1 MQRSLE
7 QRMAIKFCVKLEKS
21 AAETIPMLKKAFG
34 VDCLSDRQIFRC
46 HKAFAEGREDVNDK
60 NRAGRSATSS
70 SNDNVKRVRD
80 VLNTDRRLSVRLI
93 SETLDITK
101 TIVHKIVSES
111 LGMRKEIYR
120 GKQKLHFEIMDSH
133 EEASKSDYE
142 EILQESGSDTSVE
155 SFSNS
160 SSNSGVS
167 ADLPLVRNWC
177 ELQPDAPAPP
187 VFPFTAVPAVNLDTT
202 DEWSILQYF
211 EAFLDDGLIT
221 HIVNET
227 NRYADQKK
235 RGKNW
240 FPVTSAEMRVFLGL
254 ELKRFEAIHQNLHF
268 SNNDEFDEASHP
280 NPRLNKIWPVYD
292 CLVTK
297 FREAI
302 TPEKYI
308 AIDES
313 LLLYKGRLGWIQYIP
328 LKRARFGIKTYMLC
342 ESKSGYVWNFIIYTG
357 KQTNLDADYKDL
369 PVSSQQI
376 MEKYHQTEFSCRRGR
391 PSANLTPLRL
401 TGRHFPEYIPA
412 TEKKKTQH
420 GNAEYVAEFVMP
432 VGKKSAEKL
441 AITAQIPELTRY
453 AATRG
458 QAGTLYQ
465 DNFPRRRVERT
476 QRYLVD
482 GPSGATAAADRITR
496 LEQTENRPITL
507 GNSCFGAEG
516 F

>member
-1 MQRSLE
+1 
-7 QRMAIKFCVKLEKS
+7 
-21 AAETIPMLKKAFG
+21 
-34 VDCLSDRQIFRC
+34 
-46 HKAFAEGREDVNDK
+46 
-60 NRAGRSATSS
+60 
-70 SNDNVKRVRD
+70 
-80 VLNTDRRLSVRLI
+80 
-93 SETLDITK
+93 
-101 TIVHKIVSES
+101 
-111 LGMRKEIYR
+111 
-120 GKQKLHFEIMDSH
+120 MDSH
-133 EEASKSDYE
+133 EEASSSESDYE

-167 ADLPLVRNWC
+167 ADLSLVRNWC

-187 VFPFTAVPAVNLDTT
+187 AFPFTAVPAVNLDTT

-235 RGKNW
+235 RGTNW

-254 ELKRFEAIHQNLHF
+254 TILQSVVKKPELRQYWSKNPLLVTPFFSQCLSNKRFEAIHQNLHF

-280 NPRLNKIWPVYD
+280 NPQLNKIWPVYD

-369 PVSSQQI
+369 PVSSQVV
-376 MEKYHQTEFSCRRGR
+376 MTLLK
-391 PSANLTPLRL
+391 PLLNLGYTLTMDNFYNSPQLADLLLTHKTDVYGTLRL
-401 TGRHFPEYIPA
+401 SRKEVPNELKS
-412 TEKKKTQH
+412 KKLKKGETASYQR
-420 GNAEYVAEFVMP
+420 
-432 VGKKSAEKL
+432 GKVTILKWKDKKRNCVDFYCSFKYLCGDRKEGKQSLLEALESW
-441 AITAQIPELTRY
+441 ITMAGSFIEL
-453 AATRG
+453 
-458 QAGTLYQ
+458 
-465 DNFPRRRVERT
+465 
-476 QRYLVD
+476 
-482 GPSGATAAADRITR
+482 
-496 LEQTENRPITL
+496 
-507 GNSCFGAEG
+507 
-516 F
+516 

>member
-1 MQRSLE
+1 
-7 QRMAIKFCVKLEKS
+7 
-21 AAETIPMLKKAFG
+21 
-34 VDCLSDRQIFRC
+34 
-46 HKAFAEGREDVNDK
+46 
-60 NRAGRSATSS
+60 
-70 SNDNVKRVRD
+70 
-80 VLNTDRRLSVRLI
+80 
-93 SETLDITK
+93 
-101 TIVHKIVSES
+101 
-111 LGMRKEIYR
+111 
-120 GKQKLHFEIMDSH
+120 MDSH
-133 EEASKSDYE
+133 EEASSSESDYE

-167 ADLPLVRNWC
+167 ADLSLVRNWC

-187 VFPFTAVPAVNLDTT
+187 AFPFTAVPAVNLDTT

-227 NRYADQKK
+227 NS
-235 RGKNW
+235 N
-240 FPVTSAEMRVFLGL
+240 
-254 ELKRFEAIHQNLHF
+254 KRFEAIHQNLHF

-280 NPRLNKIWPVYD
+280 NPKLNKIWPVYD

-369 PVSSQQI
+369 PVS
-376 MEKYHQTEFSCRRGR
+376 HR
-391 PSANLTPLRL
+391 
-401 TGRHFPEYIPA
+401 
-412 TEKKKTQH
+412 
-420 GNAEYVAEFVMP
+420 
-432 VGKKSAEKL
+432 KL
-441 AITAQIPELTRY
+441 L
-453 AATRG
+453 
-458 QAGTLYQ
+458 
-465 DNFPRRRVERT
+465 
-476 QRYLVD
+476 
-482 GPSGATAAADRITR
+482 
-496 LEQTENRPITL
+496 
-507 GNSCFGAEG
+507 
-516 F
+516 